1 MIFFLTPFR
10 THVLTHLPHDSR
22 QAIKKYVSSNNKIN
36 VASQAT
42 FDAQFNK
49 AIKAGVEK
57 GEFTQPKGKSQ
68 LISVDSLRALLVIS
82 SLSSRV
88 NVVCS

>member
-1 MIFFLTPFR
+1 
-10 THVLTHLPHDSR
+10 
-22 QAIKKYVSSNNKIN
+22 VSSNNKIN

-88 NVVCS
+88 NVVCSCKSARGSRLYSCVLIVC